1 MSFLIFDENKVEIT
15 QLRFAYAAG
24 LLVPALLRH
33 NIWFED
39 SLSRGKIM
47 GLSWQQGPLSPGA
60 IGRFLVPEPL
70 HQRLLYIE
78 PLRRRMRSAFRRKL
92 DRR

>member
-1 MSFLIFDENKVEIT
+1 MSFLVFDENKVEIT
-15 QLRFAYAAG
+15 QLGFAYAAE

-33 NIWFED
+33 NTWSED

-70 HQRLLYIE
+70 HHRLLYIE
-78 PLRRRMRSAFRRKL
+78 PLCRRMRSAFRRKL